1 VTKIGDAK
9 PYRDELFEE
18 VQTLKKA
25 LLEKKPEAPQLPDLG
40 KRLGRVEEQME
51 EVLVAIELFKT
62 YGFQPKQY
70 EALMNEIKQTQIQA
84 SKQVQ
89 LPQIAEASVFD
100 KL

>member
-1 VTKIGDAK
+1 
-9 PYRDELFEE
+9 
-18 VQTLKKA
+18 
-25 LLEKKPEAPQLPDLG
+25 
-40 KRLGRVEEQME
+40 ME